1 MGIFTDQSTDDFKEF
16 CSKLVL
22 ENGDKMVLEP
32 FQVSIM
38 EAVLAGTPEVTVC
51 IPTGNGKTTLMA
63 AFGLYKLIAGTNETV
78 ILAAA
83 ARDQADILRTQAAGF
98 VDRSKWL
105 QKYVRVYG
113 GYRKIISRDD
123 SGVMQVVAAN
133 QNTGEGVI
141 PSVVLLDEYHVHQTA
156 DLHGMLRDKTA
167 KRNGQI
173 VTIST
178 AGSSEDTPFGRL
190 RARCL
195 GFEGFRQSDD
205 GVFKEHWNED
215 YSYIYLEWSLSDDDD
230 HEDFELVKAANPLS
244 IHSVESLERRYHSPS
259 MEPWQWARYTCGIWL
274 GGENSA
280 FDAVAWRACGRGTGL
295 RKGEPCWVGMDVG
308 WKDDA
313 TAIVPFVYDEEE
325 DLQIVGVPTI
335 IQSPKDGSSTS
346 YKTILDELRN
356 VHAKNP
362 IETLVF
368 DPNAEGQILAE
379 MISDELK
386 IKIVP
391 FKQDPT
397 PLAEAAMGLGEAI
410 RAHKILHPNDREL
423 TNNVLAAGAKVV
435 SQGSWR
441 IVKQKGGRKIDAA
454 LALCLVRH
462 KRFQKPKR
470 TPLEPDEF
478 VVLAA

>member
-1 MGIFTDQSTDDFKEF
+1 
-16 CSKLVL
+16 
-22 ENGDKMVLEP
+22 
-32 FQVSIM
+32 
-38 EAVLAGTPEVTVC
+38 
-51 IPTGNGKTTLMA
+51 
-63 AFGLYKLIAGTNETV
+63 
-78 ILAAA
+78 
-83 ARDQADILRTQAAGF
+83 
-98 VDRSKWL
+98 
-105 QKYVRVYG
+105 
-113 GYRKIISRDD
+113 
-123 SGVMQVVAAN
+123 
-133 QNTGEGVI
+133 
-141 PSVVLLDEYHVHQTA
+141 
-156 DLHGMLRDKTA
+156 
-167 KRNGQI
+167 
-173 VTIST
+173 
-178 AGSSEDTPFGRL
+178 
-190 RARCL
+190 
-195 GFEGFRQSDD
+195 
-205 GVFKEHWNED
+205 
-215 YSYIYLEWSLSDDDD
+215 
-230 HEDFELVKAANPLS
+230 
-244 IHSVESLERRYHSPS
+244 

-280 FDAVAWRACGRGTGL
+280 FDAVAWRACGHGTGL

-423 TNNVLAAGAKVV
+423 TNNILAAGAKVV